1 MQYLVEHGLYKI
13 GNLYNGYKIT
23 WIAKPFV
30 DDTGVKVNYIY
41 TDEPEQQVVTRPKP
55 EQQVVTQPKP
65 KRQIR
70 RKQKPDTLTLE
81 EQETLK
87 QLKALRHEQSNR
99 MDYLRHL
106 QTTDARIQQSIPA
119 QRT

>member
-1 MQYLVEHGLYKI
+1 MQHLTEHGLYKI

-41 TDEPEQQVVTRPKP
+41 TDEPEQQVII
-55 EQQVVTQPKP
+55 QPKP

-70 RKQKPDTLTLE
+70 RKQKTETLTQE

-87 QLKALRHEQSNR
+87 HLKALRH
-99 MDYLRHL
+99 
-106 QTTDARIQQSIPA
+106 DA
-119 QRT
+119 